1 MAKMFIM
8 PLDEVECDLQILQ
21 IEEGFIPPKS
31 NDFFS
36 WPPFSASL
44 LLIWIPYTGY

>member
-21 IEEGFIPPKS
+21 IEEGVIPLS
-31 NDFFS
+31 HLSQTIFFLGLG
-36 WPPFSASL
+36 SL
-44 LLIWIPYTGY
+44 RVCC